1 VNPANQPKE
10 RGFDFSRDYVV
21 WNRLGQTLYQR
32 AQLEAPGTD
41 SHQKFLADSV
51 KAYLRVL
58 AEESEDQEA
67 HYGISQALADIAG
80 DKAVPSAAPGP
91 DEACLTGDQL
101 IEMARQAGQ
110 EQPFEKRE
118 SPIQLMGQ
126 AIAGWASMTPN
137 PSTPRWSP
145 LRRALKPLDDAME
158 KALDGGA
165 DPRTRVA
172 LAGILAQG
180 HRLAHTLLK
189 PDDLARA
196 KTTTAFRA
204 KHAAAN
210 AAAEAIILYPT
221 AGEPTWK
228 KP

>member
-1 VNPANQPKE
+1 M
-10 RGFDFSRDYVV
+10 
-21 WNRLGQTLYQR
+21 
-32 AQLEAPGTD
+32 
-41 SHQKFLADSV
+41 
-51 KAYLRVL
+51 
-58 AEESEDQEA
+58 
-67 HYGISQALADIAG
+67 
-80 DKAVPSAAPGP
+80 
-91 DEACLTGDQL
+91 TGDEL
-101 IEMARQAGQ
+101 IAMAQDAAKAGEFVRRQ
-110 EQPFEKRE
+110 E
-118 SPIQLMGQ
+118 SLRLMAHG
-126 AIAGWASMTPN
+126 IAGWAAQSPQ

-145 LRRALKPLDDAME
+145 LRRALKPLDEALG
-158 KALDGGA
+158 KALESGA
-165 DPRTRVA
+165 DHKTREA

-221 AGEPTWK
+221 TGEPTWN